1 MPLGFLSYD
10 CSMINTKVTLGRSVI
25 FKPTGG
31 RRGGGRGG
39 GGGGVGGGGCVRR
52 RRGGGGGGRGL
63 SGAEFSQEKEAVSIA

>member
-39 GGGGVGGGGCVRR
+39 VRGGGGGEEEAG
-52 RRGGGGGGRGL
+52 RRGGGGG
-63 SGAEFSQEKEAVSIA
+63 